1 MSSFTSMG
9 SDVSQAKAEARAQSM
24 AIKAQAAY
32 TQYQSAEAQKES
44 EERTERLMGRQRV
57 LAAKAGINPDSG
69 SAGELVI
76 DTIKRGTL
84 EKEKIK
90 WMEREE
96 LKTLAWQRK
105 LAKKGGQVAT
115 AKGWTN
121 FAVTVG
127 SMAAGGIAGS
137 AGIGTGVGGGAGVGG
152 STGAWIG
159 ALRGMGGGG
168 YGSFMEYLGTRSP
181 KIRSNK

>member
-127 SMAAGGIAGS
+127 SMGAGGIAG
-137 AGIGTGVGGGAGVGG
+137 AGSGGGAMGAISGALQSSGG
-152 STGAWIG
+152 S
-159 ALRGMGGGG
+159 G
-168 YGSFMEYLGTRSP
+168 YGSFFNYLKQRYPGV
-181 KIRSNK
+181 RSNN